1 MTNLRVSVT
10 GATGFVGRAL
20 VTRLL
25 ADGAAVKALAR
36 PSPRADAL
44 EAMGVEVVRGNLAN
58 AEAIARAV
66 SGAEVV
72 YHTAAKVSGPG
83 TRKEFIETNAGGTQR
98 VLEAC
103 LQQTV
108 TRVVYLSSIAVY
120 GLAQEGRRIDENTP
134 FDERPEARDPYSHS
148 KILADS
154 RAMAFARETGLPL
167 TILREGLVY
176 GPGRSLPVALLGFR
190 AGKTDFVFGNR
201 QNRIPLNY
209 VDNLVDAMV
218 LASRFGGSELCQYIL
233 MDDDDL
239 TLNAY
244 HKIRGE
250 IEHASTLFFSGWPV
264 LASATVADAAR
275 LGLSIGQREGAA
287 FSAYQVKRALQ
298 DRWYDSRQ
306 IREATGWSPK
316 VSLREAIERT
326 TAQHK

>member
-10 GATGFVGRAL
+10 GATGFVGSAL

-36 PSPRADAL
+36 PSARADTL
-44 EAMGVEVVRGNLAN
+44 EAMGVEVVHGNLAD
-58 AEAIARAV
+58 AKAIARAV

-72 YHTAAKVSGPG
+72 YHTAAKVSGAG
-83 TRKEFIETNAGGTQR
+83 MRKEFIETNAGGTQR

-103 LQQTV
+103 LQQGVRRT
-108 TRVVYLSSIAVY
+108 VYLSSIAVY

-134 FDERPEARDPYSHS
+134 FDEKPEARDSYSHS
-148 KILADS
+148 KILADTH
-154 RAMAFARETGLPL
+154 AMAFAREMGLPL

-176 GPGRSLPVALLGFR
+176 GPGRPLPVALLGFR

-201 QNRIPLNY
+201 NSRIPLNY
-209 VDNLVDAMV
+209 VGNLVDAMV
-218 LASRFGGSELCQYIL
+218 LASQFHGNELRQYVLI
-233 MDDDDL
+233 DDDDL
-239 TLNAY
+239 TLDAY
-244 HKIRGE
+244 HKIRAE

-287 FSAYQVKRALQ
+287 FSAYQIRRALQ
-298 DRWYDSRQ
+298 DRWYDSRR
-306 IREATGWSPK
+306 IREETGWSPK
-316 VSLREAIERT
+316 VSPRVAIERT
-326 TAQHK
+326 VAGRK

>member
-1 MTNLRVSVT
+1 
-10 GATGFVGRAL
+10 
-20 VTRLL
+20 
-25 ADGAAVKALAR
+25 
-36 PSPRADAL
+36 
-44 EAMGVEVVRGNLAN
+44 MGVEIVRGDLADT
-58 AEAIARAV
+58 EAIVRAV

-83 TRKEFIETNAGGTQR
+83 TRKEFVETNAGGTQR

-103 LQQTV
+103 LQQGV
-108 TRVVYLSSIAVY
+108 SRVVYLSSIAVY

-134 FDERPEARDPYSHS
+134 FDEKPEARDSYSHS

-154 RAMAFARETGLPL
+154 GALAFARETGLPL

-176 GPGRSLPVALLGFR
+176 GPGRPLPVALLGFR

-201 QNRIPLNY
+201 RNRIPLNY
-209 VDNLVDAMV
+209 VDNLVDAMI
-218 LASRFGGSELCQYIL
+218 LASRFADRELRQYVLI
-233 MDDDDL
+233 DDDDL
-239 TLNAY
+239 TLDAY

-250 IEHASTLFFSGWPV
+250 IERASTLFFPGLPV

-275 LGLSIGQREGAA
+275 LGLSIGQRQGAA

-298 DRWYDSRQ
+298 DRWYDSRR
-306 IREATGWSPK
+306 IREETGWSPK
-316 VSLREAIERT
+316 VTLREAIERT